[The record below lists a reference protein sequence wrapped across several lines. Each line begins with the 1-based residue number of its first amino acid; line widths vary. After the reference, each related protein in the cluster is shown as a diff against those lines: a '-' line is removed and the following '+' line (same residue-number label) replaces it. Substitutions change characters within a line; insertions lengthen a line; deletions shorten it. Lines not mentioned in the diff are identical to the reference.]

1 METKKETTTKTV
13 TEEKVT
19 YIAFDGKEFKYKL
32 ECEKYEAKK
41 TLEEARDIFKLKSVY
56 DTSDR
61 KHYSFVYKSGH
72 EDLFNRMIKVF
83 LDVWNIDEEKLC
95 LRDLSNVSD
104 CQYVDARKE
113 GTTYKYK
120 DGDTY
125 LFKVIHIDECDRWD
139 TFEVE
144 IQSKEDVQEQ
154 IKGMIDWY
162 EETFNDD
169 RFNKLIE
176 QDK

>member
-19 YIAFDGKEFKYKL
+19 YIAFDGKKFEYKR
-32 ECEKYEAKK
+32 ECEKYEAQK
-41 TLEEARDIFKLKSVY
+41 TLEEARDVFKLKSVY

-61 KHYSFVYKSGH
+61 KYYSFVYKSGH
-72 EDLFNRMIKVF
+72 EDLFKRMIKTF
-83 LDVWNIDEEKLC
+83 LEIWNIDDDKFER
-95 LRDLSNVSD
+95 RDLNNVSD
-104 CQYVDARKE
+104 CQFDYALKKGR
-113 GTTYKYK
+113 TYKYK

-125 LFKVIHIDECDRWD
+125 LFKVIHVDECDRWD

-144 IQSKEDVQEQ
+144 IKSKEDVQER
-154 IKGMIDWY
+154 IKDLVEWY
-162 EETFNDD
+162 EETFNDN
-169 RFNKLIE
+169 RFSKLIE